1 MISRG
6 GAVIGEDLVIQGD
19 LKSRGDI
26 DVHGYVTGSVTAER
40 LTVHRGGRVYGNVR
54 AATAEVNG
62 TMQGTIAVRNLIS
75 IGASGSVNGDVRY
88 GQLALA
94 PGGELSAEV
103 RNVPP
108 ELTGD
113 LKIVVRRGRSV
124 RITTEDLDAIDPDSP
139 SEQLVISAS
148 RVTGGF
154 VARASAPATPID
166 RFTDKELERGQI
178 VFVHDSMAASGSIDV
193 VVTDQAG
200 ATSGAPKTVQV
211 TVID

>member
-6 GAVIGEDLVIQGD
+6 SAVIGEDLIIQGD

-26 DVHGYVTGSVTAER
+26 DVHGFVTGSVTAER
-40 LTVHRGGRVYGNVR
+40 LIVHRGGRVYGNVR
-54 AATAEVNG
+54 AASAEVNG
-62 TMQGTIAVRNLIS
+62 TLQGTVAVRNLIS
-75 IGASGSVNGDVRY
+75 IGSSGTVNGDVRY
-88 GQLALA
+88 GQLSLA

-113 LKIVVRRGRSV
+113 LKVVVRRGRSIQ
-124 RITTEDLDAIDPDSP
+124 ITTEDLDAVDPDSP
-139 SEQLVISAS
+139 SEQLVITAA
-148 RVTGGF
+148 RVIGGF
-154 VARASAPATPID
+154 VARATAPTTPID

-178 VFVHDSMAASGSIDV
+178 MFVHDGTTPNGSIDV
-193 VVTDQAG
+193 VVTDQTG